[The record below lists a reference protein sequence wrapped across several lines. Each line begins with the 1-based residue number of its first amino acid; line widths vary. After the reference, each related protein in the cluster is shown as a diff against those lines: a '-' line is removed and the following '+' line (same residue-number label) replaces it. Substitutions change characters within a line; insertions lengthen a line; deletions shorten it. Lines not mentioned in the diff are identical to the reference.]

1 MEKEVSKIGIFIY
14 DCESKLKNILST
26 DEACSKLE
34 GLGFVCFKSLTPRFT
49 EVMCDFEK
57 YLKDNEVSK
66 IVVAGCNPRPKKQI
80 FKNSLK
86 KMGLNPYLVNF
97 VNLNEVIG
105 YKEKK
110 RATEKAVNLVVRA
123 AKWIKMQ
130 EPIGTQK
137 VLLNQK
143 VLVLGSGIAGI
154 ETALILAEG
163 GLDTIL
169 IEETSH
175 LGGGAVAIE
184 NLKSLVESKIEA
196 LTNEKKVRII
206 NSSYLV
212 DLNGHAGKF
221 IARVDGKQKLTVE
234 VGAIVVA
241 TGYKPILPVQ
251 ELGENPDSLIIGQK
265 DMGNRLSLGK
275 NIPQRVCFLIDL
287 VDEDLKISTQALLK
301 QALTVKEKFGSDV
314 ICFCRDLKV
323 SFDGGEELY
332 KKAREAGVLFF
343 KYAEKPE
350 IKLSYN
356 TVEVH
361 LINEDYPYEKLIFES
376 DLLVVGEKAVPGKK
390 FEELAKLLSV
400 NLDSKGFFQEE
411 NVKLLPTFSSK
422 RGVFFVGG
430 CRFPQNIEET
440 FSEARGTAGEV
451 LSFLSKGEIELDL
464 TSAKINPDKCVLC
477 LTCIRTCPHGAI
489 VVDYEEETAKVI
501 PLACQSCGICA
512 SECPVMAIELP
523 LYTNAQIIGQ
533 LSDVVGE
540 AG

>member
-1 MEKEVSKIGIFIY
+1 MTKKISKTGIFIY

-26 DEACSKLE
+26 NEACSKLE
-34 GLGFVCFKSLTPRFT
+34 GLGFVCFKSLAPCFT
-49 EVMCDFEK
+49 EVMSDFEK
-57 YLKDNEVSK
+57 YLKESKISK
-66 IVVAGCNPRPKKQI
+66 IVVAGCSLRSKEQI

-86 KMGLNPYLVNF
+86 KIGLNSYLVNF
-97 VNLNEVIG
+97 ANLNEVIG

-110 RATEKAVNLVVRA
+110 KATEKAINLVAQA
-123 AKWIKMQ
+123 AKWVEMQ
-130 EPIGTQK
+130 EPIETQK
-137 VLLNQK
+137 VSLK
-143 VLVLGSGIAGI
+143 REVLVLGGGIAGI

-175 LGGGAVAIE
+175 LGGGAVAIG
-184 NLKSLVESKIEA
+184 NLKGLVESKIEA

-221 IARVDGKQKLTVE
+221 IASVEGKQKLTVE

-241 TGYKPILPVQ
+241 IGYKPILPVQ
-251 ELGENPDSLIIGQK
+251 ELDENPSSLIIGQK

-301 QALTVKEKFGSDV
+301 QALAVKEKFGSDV
-314 ICFCRDLKV
+314 ICFCKDLKV
-323 SFDGGEELY
+323 SFDGGEGLY

-350 IKLSYN
+350 IKLLNN
-356 TVEVH
+356 TVEAL
-361 LINEDYPYEKLIFES
+361 LINEDYPHEELVFES
-376 DLLVVGEKAVPGKK
+376 DLLVVGEKAVPGKN
-390 FEELAKLLSV
+390 FEQLAKLLSV

-411 NVKLLPTFSSK
+411 NVKLLPTFSSR
-422 RGVFFVGG
+422 RGIFFVGG

-440 FSEARGTAGEV
+440 LSEARGTAGEI

-464 TSAKINPDKCVLC
+464 TSAKINSDKCILC
-477 LTCIRTCPHGAI
+477 LTCVRTCPHGAI
-489 VVDYEEETAKVI
+489 VIDRGEETAKVV

-533 LSDVVGE
+533 LNDVVGE
-540 AG
+540 SG